1 MGSGHVGFQ
10 GLGGQTDSCS
20 DSVQSGP
27 GLVLTVCVQMD
38 GTGRLNLQEFRHLW
52 NKIKQWQV
60 GGAVFAL
67 AWF

>member
-1 MGSGHVGFQ
+1 MVS
-10 GLGGQTDSCS
+10 SS

-27 GLVLTVCVQMD
+27 GLVLTLHVQMD

-60 GGAVFAL
+60 GGAVFAVGFIFIWDQWPL
-67 AWF
+67 QMN